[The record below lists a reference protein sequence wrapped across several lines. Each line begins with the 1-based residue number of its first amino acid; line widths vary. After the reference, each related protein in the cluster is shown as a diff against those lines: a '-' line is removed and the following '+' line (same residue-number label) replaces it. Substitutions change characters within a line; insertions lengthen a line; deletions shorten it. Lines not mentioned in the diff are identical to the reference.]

1 MHVWVDAVHEGQVY
15 TLESHPIHSTWL
27 TAITKRNWT
36 RRDRCECESVAD
48 VADMAADGSG
58 RRTYF
63 SDRSWGHVSGQQ
75 WISAWKFMPTPALDE
90 ERATWNAECGLTR
103 KNALA
108 KKV

>member
-1 MHVWVDAVHEGQVY
+1 MHVCVDALYQDQGY

-48 VADMAADGSG
+48 VADMAVDGSG

-63 SDRSWGHVSGQQ
+63 SERSWGRVSGEQ
-75 WISAWKFMPTPALDE
+75 
-90 ERATWNAECGLTR
+90 
-103 KNALA
+103 
-108 KKV
+108 